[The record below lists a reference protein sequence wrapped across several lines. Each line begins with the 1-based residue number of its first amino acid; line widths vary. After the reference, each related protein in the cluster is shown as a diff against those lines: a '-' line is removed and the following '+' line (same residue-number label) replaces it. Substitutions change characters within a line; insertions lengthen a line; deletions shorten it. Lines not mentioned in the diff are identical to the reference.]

1 MEWLSGIG
9 GLIGMF
15 TNHGGSVSGLISGGG
30 STAQMLIA
38 FGVFKQLSINKRL
51 IASVESI
58 VSRVDR
64 LESKVDM
71 IQISK

>member
-1 MEWLSGIG
+1 MEWLSGIT
-9 GLIGMF
+9 GLINIF
-15 TNHGGSVSGLISGGG
+15 SSHSDGLSSLLNSGG

-51 IASVESI
+51 ITSVESI
-58 VSRVDR
+58 VSRVER
-64 LESKVDM
+64 LENKVDM

>member
-1 MEWLSGIG
+1 
-9 GLIGMF
+9 MF
-15 TNHGGSVSGLISGGG
+15 TSHSDSINGLISGGG

-51 IASVESI
+51 IASVENI

-64 LESKVDM
+64 LENKVDM